1 LKLVN
6 KVSASE
12 LEIFLKSYLDKLIL
26 PKIIGLSGPLGAGK
40 TTIAKEIIKYFGSTE
55 VVTSPTFN
63 IVKQYSV
70 GDLQI
75 YHIDLYRLGSWSEF
89 LDLDLPL
96 DSDNSLFIIEWI
108 NLIPNLNQ
116 LDMDIIE
123 ITIEDELTRNIKIY
137 D

>member
-1 LKLVN
+1 MVN
-6 KVSASE
+6 KVSESE
-12 LEIFLKSYLDKLIL
+12 LEGFLKSYLDKLIL

-40 TTIAKEIIKYFGSTE
+40 TTIAKQIIKYFGSTE

-116 LDMDIIE
+116 LDMDIID

>member
-1 LKLVN
+1 
-6 KVSASE
+6 
-12 LEIFLKSYLDKLIL
+12 
-26 PKIIGLSGPLGAGK
+26 
-40 TTIAKEIIKYFGSTE
+40 
-55 VVTSPTFN
+55 
-63 IVKQYSV
+63 
-70 GDLQI
+70 
-75 YHIDLYRLGSWSEF
+75 LGSWSEF

-116 LDMDIIE
+116 LDMDIID

>member
-1 LKLVN
+1 LVN
-6 KVSASE
+6 KVSESE

-40 TTIAKEIIKYFGSTE
+40 TTIAKQIIKYFGSTE

-96 DSDNSLFIIEWI
+96 DSNNSLFIIEWI

-116 LDMDIIE
+116 LDMDIID

>member
-1 LKLVN
+1 MVN
-6 KVSASE
+6 KVSESE
-12 LEIFLKSYLDKLIL
+12 LEVFLKSYLDKLTL

-40 TTIAKEIIKYFGSTE
+40 TTIAKQIIKYYGSTE

>member
-1 LKLVN
+1 LVN
-6 KVSASE
+6 KVSESE
-12 LEIFLKSYLDKLIL
+12 LEKFLKSYLDKLIL

-40 TTIAKEIIKYFGSTE
+40 TTIAKQIIKYFGSTE

-116 LDMDIIE
+116 LDMDIID

>member
-1 LKLVN
+1 MVN
-6 KVSASE
+6 KVSESE

-63 IVKQYSV
+63 IVKQYTV
-70 GDLQI
+70 EDLQI

-116 LDMDIIE
+116 LDMDIID

>member
-1 LKLVN
+1 MVN
-6 KVSASE
+6 KVSESE
-12 LEIFLKSYLDKLIL
+12 LEVFLKSYLDKLIL

-40 TTIAKEIIKYFGSTE
+40 TTIAKQIIKYYGSTE

-89 LDLDLPL
+89 FDLDLPL

>member
-1 LKLVN
+1 MVN

-12 LEIFLKSYLDKLIL
+12 LEIFLKSYLDRLIL

>member
-1 LKLVN
+1 MVN
-6 KVSASE
+6 KVSESE
-12 LEIFLKSYLDKLIL
+12 LEGFLKSYLDKLIL

-40 TTIAKEIIKYFGSTE
+40 TTIAKQIIKYFGSTE

-96 DSDNSLFIIEWI
+96 DSDSSLFIIEWI
-108 NLIPNLNQ
+108 NLIPNFNQ
-116 LDMDIIE
+116 LDMDIID
-123 ITIEDELTRNIKIY
+123 ITIENELTRNIKIY

>member
-1 LKLVN
+1 LVN
-6 KVSASE
+6 KVSESE

-116 LDMDIIE
+116 LDMDIID

>member
-1 LKLVN
+1 MVN
-6 KVSASE
+6 KVSESE

-63 IVKQYSV
+63 IVKQYSI

-116 LDMDIIE
+116 LDMDIID

>member
-1 LKLVN
+1 MVN
-6 KVSASE
+6 KVSESE

-116 LDMDIIE
+116 LDMDIID
-123 ITIEDELTRNIKIY
+123 ITIEDELTSNIKIY

>member
-1 LKLVN
+1 MVN
-6 KVSASE
+6 KVSESE
-12 LEIFLKSYLDKLIL
+12 LEVFLKSYLDKLIL

-40 TTIAKEIIKYFGSTE
+40 TTIAKQIIKYYRSTE

>member
-1 LKLVN
+1 MVN
-6 KVSASE
+6 KVSESE

-116 LDMDIIE
+116 LDMDIID
-123 ITIEDELTRNIKIY
+123 ITIEDELTRIIKIY

>member
-1 LKLVN
+1 MVN

-75 YHIDLYRLGSWSEF
+75 YHVDLYSLVSWSEF

-96 DSDNSLFIIEWI
+96 ASDNSLFIIEWI
-108 NLIPNLNQ
+108 NCIPNLNQ
-116 LDMDIIE
+116 LDMDVIE
-123 ITIEDELTRNIKIY
+123 VTIEDELTRHIKIY

>member
-1 LKLVN
+1 MVN
-6 KVSASE
+6 KVSESE

-116 LDMDIIE
+116 LDMDIID
-123 ITIEDELTRNIKIY
+123 ITIEDELIRNIKIY

>member
-1 LKLVN
+1 LVN

>member
-1 LKLVN
+1 MVN
-6 KVSASE
+6 KVSESE

-70 GDLQI
+70 GELQI
-75 YHIDLYRLGSWSEF
+75 YHIDLYRLWSWSEF

-116 LDMDIIE
+116 LDLDIIE

>member
-1 LKLVN
+1 MVN
-6 KVSASE
+6 KVSESE
-12 LEIFLKSYLDKLIL
+12 LEVFLKSYLDKLIL

-40 TTIAKEIIKYFGSTE
+40 TTIAKQIIKYFGSTE

-96 DSDNSLFIIEWI
+96 DSDSSLFIIEWI

-116 LDMDIIE
+116 LDMDIID
-123 ITIEDELTRNIKIY
+123 ITIENELTRNIKIY

>member
-1 LKLVN
+1 MVN
-6 KVSASE
+6 KVSESE

-116 LDMDIIE
+116 LDMDIID
-123 ITIEDELTRNIKIY
+123 ITIGDELTRNIKIY

>member
-1 LKLVN
+1 MVN
-6 KVSASE
+6 KVSESE
-12 LEIFLKSYLDKLIL
+12 LEGFLKSYLDKLIL

-40 TTIAKEIIKYFGSTE
+40 TTIAKQIIKYFGSTE

-116 LDMDIIE
+116 LDMDIID
-123 ITIEDELTRNIKIY
+123 ITIEDELKRNIKIY

>member
-1 LKLVN
+1 LGN
-6 KVSASE
+6 KVSESE

-116 LDMDIIE
+116 LDMDIID

>member
-1 LKLVN
+1 MVN
-6 KVSASE
+6 KVSESE

-63 IVKQYSV
+63 IVKQYTV

-75 YHIDLYRLGSWSEF
+75 YHVDLYRLGSWSEF

>member
-1 LKLVN
+1 M
-6 KVSASE
+6 
-12 LEIFLKSYLDKLIL
+12 IL

-116 LDMDIIE
+116 LDMDIID

>member
-1 LKLVN
+1 MVN
-6 KVSASE
+6 KVSESE
-12 LEIFLKSYLDKLIL
+12 LEVFLKSYLDKLIL

-40 TTIAKEIIKYFGSTE
+40 TTIAKQIIKYYRSTE

-63 IVKQYSV
+63 IVKQYTV
-70 GDLQI
+70 EDLQI

-116 LDMDIIE
+116 LDMDIID

>member
-1 LKLVN
+1 MVK
-6 KVSASE
+6 KVSESE

-116 LDMDIIE
+116 LDMDIID

>member
-1 LKLVN
+1 MVN
-6 KVSASE
+6 KVSESE
-12 LEIFLKSYLDKLIL
+12 LEVFLKSYLDKLIL

-40 TTIAKEIIKYFGSTE
+40 TTIAKQIIKYYGSTE

-75 YHIDLYRLGSWSEF
+75 YHIDIYRLGSWSEF

>member
-1 LKLVN
+1 MVN
-6 KVSASE
+6 KVSESE
-12 LEIFLKSYLDKLIL
+12 LEVFLKSYLDKLIL

-40 TTIAKEIIKYFGSTE
+40 TTIAKQIIKYYGSTE

-96 DSDNSLFIIEWI
+96 DSDSSLFIIEWI

>member
-1 LKLVN
+1 MVN

-116 LDMDIIE
+116 LDMDIID

>member
-1 LKLVN
+1 MVN
-6 KVSASE
+6 KVSESE

-96 DSDNSLFIIEWI
+96 DSDNSLYIIEWI

-116 LDMDIIE
+116 LDMDIID
-123 ITIEDELTRNIKIY
+123 ITIEDELTRNVKIY

>member
-1 LKLVN
+1 MVN
-6 KVSASE
+6 KVSESE
-12 LEIFLKSYLDKLIL
+12 LEVFLKSYLDKLIL

-40 TTIAKEIIKYFGSTE
+40 TTIAKQIIKYYGSTE

>member
-1 LKLVN
+1 LVN
-6 KVSASE
+6 KVSESE

-40 TTIAKEIIKYFGSTE
+40 TTIAKQIIKYFGSTE

-116 LDMDIIE
+116 LDMDIID